1 MARAATVTGRHDGQ
15 VFMSDMVG
23 ALQLGAAVDVS
34 PEVVLTEP
42 GWTLFSFDLA
52 ASEAVFV
59 DVGLC
64 DLSLA
69 PFSYQRQ
76 FEIAR
81 RMLRLP
87 FADVLRMTAAIPAAA
102 QVHLF
107 NIGHCGSTLLH
118 NVFNQTVAARC
129 LSEPLFVFDL
139 AMGRDAVADETRV
152 ALLRAGCAFMRLF
165 PGYAGQV
172 QVLKHFSQAL
182 MIAEDCQ
189 RATPDARFLFLYRD
203 AESWCNSVYGFVQRM
218 GGQLRVPKD
227 EREFVWWIMSGNMS
241 PAAAAGLVDLAADV
255 VMLDELAAAV
265 WILQRERFHQA
276 VQAGVPMRATRYDA
290 LVADPEGTLA
300 GIFAECGLPG
310 TDMQGALSAF
320 DSDSHAGTITARS
333 VPADRLDGAAM
344 ARLQG
349 MLAGLRPP
357 LTGAEPWIDAG

>member
-1 MARAATVTGRHDGQ
+1 MARAFTVTGRQDGQ
-15 VFMSDMVG
+15 VFMPDMVG

-59 DVGLC
+59 DVGPC
-64 DLSLA
+64 DLSQA

-76 FEIAR
+76 FEIAQR
-81 RMLRLP
+81 VLRLP
-87 FADVLRMTAAIPAAA
+87 FADVLGMADAIPAAP

-118 NVFNQTVAARC
+118 NVFNQTEVAWC

-139 AMGRDAVADETRV
+139 AMGRDKVVDEVRV

-218 GGQLRVPKD
+218 GGQMQVPKD
-227 EREFVWWIMSGNMS
+227 EREFVWWIMSGNMTLG
-241 PAAAAGLVDLAADV
+241 AAAGLVDMTGDV
-255 VMLDELAAAV
+255 LMFDELSAAV
-265 WILQRERFHQA
+265 WILQRDRFHQVVA
-276 VQAGVPMRATRYDA
+276 AGVPMRATPYEA
-290 LVADPEGTLA
+290 LVADRERTLA
-300 GIFAECGLPG
+300 GIFAECGLPDA
-310 TDMQGALSAF
+310 DMEGALTAF
-320 DSDSHAGTITARS
+320 DSDSHAGTATARS
-333 VPADRLDGAAM
+333 VPVERLDEAAL
-344 ARLQG
+344 ARVRG

-357 LTGAEPWIDAG
+357 LTGAEPWLDAG